1 MAATVTMRRGRGL
14 AWVAGLVLAFLHVP
28 ILLVFLYAFTTEEA
42 SFRFPP
48 PGLTTRWFEVAARN
62 HLLRTRG
69 YDPARE
75 LASKLEARLA
85 DGPINT

>member
-1 MAATVTMRRGRGL
+1 VPFIEMPVAPGRHL
-14 AWVAGLVLAFLHVP
+14 SVL
-28 ILLVFLYAFTTEEA
+28 I
-42 SFRFPP
+42 
-48 PGLTTRWFEVAARN
+48 EVAARN